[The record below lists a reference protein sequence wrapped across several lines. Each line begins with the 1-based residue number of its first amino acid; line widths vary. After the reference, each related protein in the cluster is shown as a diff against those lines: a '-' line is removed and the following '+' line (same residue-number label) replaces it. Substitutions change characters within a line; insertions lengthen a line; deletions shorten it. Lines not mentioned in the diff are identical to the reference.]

1 MGANYRVLATGGER
15 AVLIG
20 LARAFQAAGTTF
32 AASTDPARL
41 LDSTAKF
48 APHLILAFARPSP
61 EEAIKRVKMLRSDPR
76 FAQTPIVLVASLPPK
91 GLQGVTQVLPDPS
104 DIGEFA
110 SKLLKLMEASSPLP
124 TPPPPPPAQPD
135 DEMEEIAV
143 VEEIQSL
150 PARILLVDDDPSL
163 VKLFSLAMRKSGFE
177 VLVAADGVQGMEV
190 AMRSR
195 PDLVVADLNMPRLDG
210 WGLLRAIRADHRVGE
225 TPVVFLSAHD
235 DYREGLKALKAGAQ
249 DYIAKGGKL
258 EALIGQIRKLLAPR
272 DAFEGAMTAR
282 ERVGAKLE
290 DLGIQWTLRRAA
302 AVRASGTFS
311 IRDAFWQIQAGVA
324 AGDLIWVHGEIGR
337 HKLDGETALQPLV
350 VLRQGELVFDPAAL
364 PPARNLTG
372 DLTQLLENAA
382 LKNNQNESDAL
393 DRLLTRATRVEVD
406 EQLYLLYEQ
415 LGPPEA
421 RPIAALIRAGKTPK
435 EVIAQG
441 QQSPMEIEQVVRD
454 LVRRRV
460 LKLSP

>member
-1 MGANYRVLATGGER
+1 MGASYRVLATGGDR
-15 AVLIG
+15 AVLVG
-20 LARAFQAAGTTF
+20 LARAFQAAGATF

-41 LDSTAKF
+41 LESTAKF

-61 EEAIKRVKMLRSDPR
+61 DEAIKRVKLLRSDAR
-76 FAQTPIVLVASLPPK
+76 FSQTPIVLVASLPPK
-91 GLQGVTQVLPDPS
+91 GLQGVTEVMPDPS
-104 DIGEFA
+104 DVGEFA
-110 SKLLKLMEASSPLP
+110 HKLLKLMDASTHKPA
-124 TPPPPPPAQPD
+124 PPPPPAPAD
-135 DEMEEIAV
+135 DDIEEIAI

-177 VLVAADGVQGMEV
+177 VLVAADGVQGLEV

-210 WGLLRAIRADHRVGE
+210 WGLLRAIRADHRLGE
-225 TPVVFLSAHD
+225 TPLVFLSAHD

-258 EALIGQIRKLLAPR
+258 EALIAQIRKLLAPR
-272 DAFEGAMTAR
+272 DAFLGAMTAK

-290 DLGIQWTLRRAA
+290 ELGIQWTLRKAEA
-302 AVRASGTFS
+302 IRASGTLS
-311 IRDAFWQIQAGVA
+311 VRDPFWQIQAGVA
-324 AGDLIWVHGEIGR
+324 AGDLIWVHAEIGR
-337 HKLDGETALQPLV
+337 HQLEGDAALQPMV
-350 VLRQGELVFDPAAL
+350 VLRTGELIFDPAAL
-364 PPARNLTG
+364 PPARNITG
-372 DLTQLLENAA
+372 ALDQLLDAAA
-382 LKNNQNESDAL
+382 LKNNQNESEAL

-415 LGPPEA
+415 LGPPES
-421 RPIAALIRAGKTPK
+421 RPIAALIRGGKTPK
-435 EVIAQG
+435 EVIAG
-441 QQSPMEIEQVVRD
+441 AEQSPMEVEQVVRD

>member
-1 MGANYRVLATGGER
+1 MVANYRVLATGGDR

-41 LDSTAKF
+41 VDSAAKF

-61 EEAIKRVKMLRSDPR
+61 EEAIKRVKLLRSDPR
-76 FAQTPIVLVASLPPK
+76 FAQIPIVLVASLPPR

-110 SKLLKLMEASSPLP
+110 AKLLKLMQTASPQP
-124 TPPPPPPAQPD
+124 TPPPLPPPEED
-135 DEMEEIAV
+135 VEEIAV

-272 DAFEGAMTAR
+272 DAFLGAMTAN
-282 ERVGAKLE
+282 ERVGAKIE
-290 DLGIQWTLRRAA
+290 ALGIQWTLRKAQE
-302 AVRASGTFS
+302 VRASGTFS

-337 HKLDGETALQPLV
+337 HKLDGEAALQPLV
-350 VLRQGELVFDPAAL
+350 VLRQGELVFDPSAL
-364 PPARNLTG
+364 PPARNVTG
-372 DLTQLLENAA
+372 DLSQLLETAA
-382 LKNNQNESDAL
+382 VKNNQNESDAL

-406 EQLYLLYEQ
+406 EQLYTLYEQ

-421 RPIAALIRAGKTPK
+421 RPIASMIRSGKTPK
-435 EVIAQG
+435 EVMAEG
-441 QQSPMEIEQVVRD
+441 QQSPMDIEQVVRD